1 MTTEVPRSNP
11 SDHAGAGNSF
21 FDRIARLSDRIDYR
35 IADTD
40 ELREAIFRLRYKA
53 YVRDGT
59 ILPSASGII
68 LDRYDETGNC
78 YLFGLYID
86 NILASSIRLHVL
98 SSENPKSLSRE
109 IFSDVLQPELAS
121 GKVIIDASYFV
132 ADEKLARVH
141 RELPYAT
148 LRPCILA
155 ARYFGADFILT
166 SARTEHQSFYRRAFN
181 CQLICEPRPYPLL
194 AKPFGLMT
202 VHYPSEADQLG
213 GRYPFF
219 RSPLVE
225 RRSLFERSSAS
236 L

>member
-1 MTTEVPRSNP
+1 MQAPATV
-11 SDHAGAGNSF
+11 F

-98 SSENPKSLSRE
+98 SSKNAKSLSRE

-121 GKVIIDASYFV
+121 GKSSLMHPTLSLTKSLLGFIGKCHMPRFV
-132 ADEKLARVH
+132 
-141 RELPYAT
+141 
-148 LRPCILA
+148 
-155 ARYFGADFILT
+155 
-166 SARTEHQSFYRRAFN
+166 RAFW
-181 CQLICEPRPYPLL
+181 QPVTLVPILFLHPPEPSISRFIGELS
-194 AKPFGLMT
+194 T
-202 VHYPSEADQLG
+202 
-213 GRYPFF
+213 
-219 RSPLVE
+219 
-225 RRSLFERSSAS
+225 AS
-236 L
+236 